1 MFRGTI
7 YLIFAFSPV
16 GSHKLMLQNH
26 LGSFVKWFRFNSLG
40 LENKQANSRTM
51 F

>member
-7 YLIFAFSPV
+7 YLIFAFSLV
-16 GSHKLMLQNH
+16 GSHKLLVENH
-26 LGSFVKWFRFNSLG
+26 LGSFVKWFRLNSLG
-40 LENKQANSRTM
+40 LEKKQANSRTM